1 MGVTMS
7 DTLPRAYP
15 LQWPE
20 GVPRRM
26 IHEKH
31 GPMIT
36 MAAAVA
42 SLKDLLGLWAEE
54 QGSELSG
61 VVISSNVTLG
71 QAMPHDPGVALY
83 FRLDGIERCLA
94 SDRYRRPEQNV
105 RAIYDEI
112 MDKRRAG
119 AL

>member
-1 MGVTMS
+1 MP

-42 SLKDLLGLWAEE
+42 SLKDLLGLWADEM
-54 QGSELSG
+54 GATLHG

-71 QAMPHDPGVALY
+71 QSMPHDPGVALY
-83 FRLDGIERCLA
+83 FRLDNVPHCLA

-105 RAIYDEI
+105 RAIYDQI
-112 MDKRRAG
+112 MEKRREG
-119 AL
+119 VL